1 MKGGAAGQ
9 WWKSDAVDGAG
20 LETGVA
26 VREGDGDSDI
36 EPEGCVCEWVCAAW
50 VDCGFAPLVRA
61 GAATRCVLRLA
72 HVVQ

>member
-36 EPEGCVCEWVCAAW
+36 EPEGCVCEWVCAA
-50 VDCGFAPLVRA
+50 
-61 GAATRCVLRLA
+61 
-72 HVVQ
+72 